1 MARRYN
7 TIWKQDNPLNKPQT
21 RPDTSKF
28 LGNAWD
34 FGRKETFVGLA
45 KSAGSNF
52 GLWGNQE
59 KIAEEDWNASHPL
72 YRPGLEWSNDM
83 DVSKAYEMTRNY
95 DIERGY
101 EEMYARAN
109 GGQQLLGTTVKW
121 GTMLL
126 VDETNLIPF
135 AGAAAKG
142 ANLATKLWKG
152 FKFGAVTGGAF
163 GAAEV
168 GLSVPA
174 YDERGQE
181 QLSFKEGVAT
191 IALATLLGGGIGMV
205 GEGFGHWVAKRKHQN
220 KVHQVLDNDPN
231 PNIKNSDEA
240 DLNPSSKR
248 MRENEKKTSVYPA
261 REPIPGVEIQ
271 PTSTKGKRLTINL
284 AEYNNQK
291 LTENPPMPLTKQELY
306 QRSKKQIVFDRFGNR
321 LPAKY
326 QNGRIVAKLT
336 PDGEIVF
343 EIKKLTAFDLRVLRE
358 LLPVGETFTIKN
370 LDAKKNLKLK
380 DLDPVEVI
388 EDGRTVSKVPKRSK
402 AQETAIRNE
411 ANLEQEIV
419 LRKDKSGIKQF
430 EVYEVTT
437 NVAGVRKRLR
447 LINTDQIVEAEDLF
461 FKKTDGT
468 YDKTKAGFIQEL
480 NPETGKYEPLKI
492 PETLPEGVNAQRW
505 LSTTYFNA
513 IMNTPHWDVSSTVRA
528 IQDDIIKNKLEGLE
542 KGIPLDQLAIQLKKT
557 PEIPLK
563 SIEILNDPKFKTT
576 DEIKEAIEMNN
587 ANTVEVAPKSNLEKR
602 IEATQELIDENQK
615 IINNNTDAS
624 DPKVVTAVE
633 QNNILT
639 KQIAK
644 LQKATNTNLERARK
658 KLIEGEISV
667 SQFQKIEQE
676 SVATPNSRV
685 EAVVKRKIREN
696 EKASPSN
703 KIKLTDETIA
713 TYRDEVKLNL
723 SKRMRNNDIDAIFNY
738 IDNRELI
745 TAFPDTKWEYVP
757 KRKADRKTAKY
768 ILEGGRVYKLTKQQ
782 KGKFVDA
789 GRIDMTPVIKMI
801 DMHYGRAI
809 KGEIFK
815 DIINDTKGKEYLT
828 CHIYELLKG
837 LA

>member
-21 RPDTSKF
+21 KPDTSRF

-34 FGRKETFVGLA
+34 FGRKETFTGLA

-59 KIAEEDWNASHPL
+59 KITETDWNETHPL
-72 YRPGLEWSNDM
+72 YRPGIEWDHNM
-83 DVSKAYEMTRNY
+83 DVSKAYEMARNY

-101 EEMYARAN
+101 EEMYARAS
-109 GGQQLLGTTVKW
+109 GGQQILGTTVKW

-126 VDETNLIPF
+126 ADETNLIPF
-135 AGAAAKG
+135 VGGVAKG
-142 ANLATKLWKG
+142 ANLASKLWKG
-152 FKFGAVTGGAF
+152 FKYGAVTGGAF

-181 QLSFKEGVAT
+181 QLSFTEGVAT

-220 KVHQVLDNDPN
+220 KVHQALDNDPN

-248 MRENEKKTSVYPA
+248 MRENEKRTSVYPA
-261 REPIPGVEIQ
+261 REPIAGVDIQ
-271 PTSTKGKRLTINL
+271 PTTTKGKRLTIDL
-284 AEYNNQK
+284 EQYNNQK
-291 LTENPPMPLTKQELY
+291 LVENPPMPLTKQELY
-306 QRSKKQIVFDRFGNR
+306 QRSKKQIVFDRFGKR
-321 LPAKY
+321 LPSKY

-343 EIKKLTAFDLRVLRE
+343 EIKKLTVFDLKVLRE
-358 LLPVGETFTIKN
+358 LLPTGETFTIKN
-370 LDAKKNLKLK
+370 LDAKKSLRLK
-380 DLDPVEVI
+380 DADPVEVI

-419 LRKDKSGIKQF
+419 LRKDKSGVRQF
-430 EVYEVTT
+430 EVYEITT
-437 NVAGVRKRLR
+437 NVAGTRKRLR
-447 LINTDQIVEAEDLF
+447 LINTDEIVSANDLF
-461 FKKTDGT
+461 LKKTDGT
-468 YDKTKAGFIQEL
+468 YDYTKAGFIQEL
-480 NPETGKYEPLKI
+480 NPATGKYEPLAV
-492 PETLPEGVNAQRW
+492 PDNLEGARAEQW
-505 LSTTYFNA
+505 LSTTYFNTL
-513 IMNTPHWDVSSTVRA
+513 MQTPHWDVNSDMRA
-528 IQDDIIKNKLEGLE
+528 IQELIMKNKLNGLE
-542 KGIPLDQLAIQLKKT
+542 QGVPLDELAIQLKKT

-576 DEIKEAIEMNN
+576 DEMKEAIEMNN
-587 ANTVEVAPKSNLEKR
+587 ANTVDVAIKTNLDKR

-639 KQIAK
+639 KQIAQ

-658 KLIEGEISV
+658 KLLKGEISV
-667 SQFQKIEQE
+667 SEFQRIEQE
-676 SVATPNSRV
+676 SVAAPNSRV
-685 EAVVKRKIREN
+685 EAVVKRRIRDN
-696 EKASPSN
+696 EKRSEQT
-703 KIKLTDETIA
+703 KLQLNDDTIA

-723 SKRMRNNDIDAIFNY
+723 SKRMRNNDVDAIFNY
-738 IDNRELI
+738 IDNREMI
-745 TAFPDTKWEYVP
+745 DAFPDTKWEYVP

-801 DMHYGRAI
+801 DMSYGRAI
-809 KGEIFK
+809 KGEVFK
-815 DIINDTKGKEYLT
+815 DMVDDVKGKQYLA
-828 CHIYELLKG
+828 CHINELLKG